1 MQDVFHQS
9 VFETESFSCNQ
20 FWLSTGWK
28 KKEILYDYWIN
39 VSCCQCENK
48 LGKQQNTDKSKPN
61 TFMSG
66 FLFKT
71 LVLVGCST
79 LQTCNDE
86 LLNNLSSFHFRVK
99 LYSSLRW
106 KGIIK
111 DLCQPSTVDLEKQG
125 ILCFNERQSVFNRS
139 LHARCRLSTAYW
151 SSAIPQTN
159 LTKTTPNRFE
169 IQISWEIWEAINTR
183 GYSSICKEK

>member
-1 MQDVFHQS
+1 MKFQVYMFHS
-9 VFETESFSCNQ
+9 SPANWIKASNPAIIVT
-20 FWLSTGWK
+20 L

-39 VSCCQCENK
+39 VSCCKCENK

-61 TFMSG
+61 TFMLG

-111 DLCQPSTVDLEKQG
+111 DLCQPLTLKNKEYFVLMKGNLFSTEACTQG
-125 ILCFNERQSVFNRS
+125 ADYPLHNEAPLYVRQ
-139 LHARCRLSTAYW
+139 T
-151 SSAIPQTN
+151 
-159 LTKTTPNRFE
+159 
-169 IQISWEIWEAINTR
+169 
-183 GYSSICKEK
+183 